1 MTIPR
6 NISFLAE
13 GASST
18 GVLSTTFGGTGV
30 ANNAASTVTISGN
43 FGTTLTVT
51 GTTAVTLPTSGTL
64 ITNSVTTLSSLVS
77 VGTIATGVW
86 NGSLITGTYGGT
98 GVNNGANIITL
109 AGNLTTSGANA
120 LTLTTT
126 GTTNVTLPTSGTLS
140 TVALSGTNTWTGT
153 QTFNG
158 TASVLASV
166 FTNLVEPITISATAA
181 TGTIALYPSTQS
193 ILYYTTSA
201 SANFTINITFSATP
215 VTLNTAMATGQA
227 ITVVFMNTNGATAY
241 YNNVVQVDG
250 TVTGVTTK
258 WQGGTAPTGG
268 NASSVDVYTYTIIKT
283 GSAAF
288 TVLASQTKFA

>member
-18 GVLSTTFGGTGV
+18 GVLSTAFGGTGV

-64 ITNSVTTLSSLVS
+64 
-77 VGTIATGVW
+77 
-86 NGSLITGTYGGT
+86 
-98 GVNNGANIITL
+98 
-109 AGNLTTSGANA
+109 
-120 LTLTTT
+120 
-126 GTTNVTLPTSGTLS
+126 S
-140 TVALSGTNTWTGT
+140 TVALAGTNTWTGT
-153 QTFNG
+153 QTLTG
-158 TASVLASV
+158 SSSVLAGV
-166 FTNLVEPITISATAA
+166 FTNLVEPITVSATAA

-215 VTLNTAMATGQA
+215 VTLNTAMAIGQA

-250 TVTGVTTK
+250 STVTPK

-268 NASSVDVYTYTIIKT
+268 NASSVDVYTYTVIKT

>member
-18 GVLSTTFGGTGV
+18 GILSTAFGGTGV

-64 ITNSVTTLSSLVS
+64 
-77 VGTIATGVW
+77 
-86 NGSLITGTYGGT
+86 
-98 GVNNGANIITL
+98 
-109 AGNLTTSGANA
+109 
-120 LTLTTT
+120 
-126 GTTNVTLPTSGTLS
+126 S

-153 QTFNG
+153 QSFTG
-158 TASVLASV
+158 SSSVLAGSI
-166 FTNLVEPITISATAA
+166 TNIVEPITVSATAA

-201 SANFTINITFSATP
+201 SANFTINLTFSAGT
-215 VTLNTAMATGQA
+215 TLNTAMTTGQA
-227 ITVVFMNTNGATAY
+227 ITAVFMNTNGATAY

-250 TVTGVTTK
+250 STVTPK

>member
-18 GVLSTTFGGTGV
+18 GVLSTAFGGTGV

-126 GTTNVTLPTSGTLS
+126 GTTNVTLPTTGTLS

-201 SANFTINITFSATP
+201 SANFTINLTFSATP

-268 NASSVDVYTYTIIKT
+268 NASSIDVYTYTIIKT
-283 GSAAF
+283 GSATF

>member
-18 GVLSTTFGGTGV
+18 GVLSTAFGGTGV

-98 GVNNGANIITL
+98 GVNNGASIITL

-153 QTFNG
+153 QSFTG
-158 TASVLASV
+158 SSSVLAGSI
-166 FTNLVEPITISATAA
+166 TNIVEPITVSATAA

-193 ILYYTTSA
+193 ILYYTLSA
-201 SANFTINITFSATP
+201 SANFTINITFSAGT
-215 VTLNTAMATGQA
+215 TLNTAMTTGQA
-227 ITVVFMNTNGATAY
+227 ITVVFMNTNGASAF
-241 YNNVVQVDG
+241 YNSTVQVDS
-250 TVTGVTTK
+250 TTSGVTTK
-258 WQGGTAPTGG
+258 WQGGTAPTSG

>member
-250 TVTGVTTK
+250 STVTPK

-268 NASSVDVYTYTIIKT
+268 NASSIDVYTYTIIKT

>member
-18 GVLSTTFGGTGV
+18 GVLSTAFGGTGV

-64 ITNSVTTLSSLVS
+64 LNTTGSGSSLTFV
-77 VGTIATGVW
+77 T
-86 NGSLITGTYGGT
+86 GSLS
-98 GVNNGANIITL
+98 L

-120 LTLTTT
+120 LTFTTT

-153 QTFNG
+153 QTLTG
-158 TASVLASV
+158 SSSVLAGV

-201 SANFTINITFSATP
+201 SANFTINLTFSAGT
-215 VTLNTAMATGQA
+215 TLNTAMTTGQA

-250 TVTGVTTK
+250 STVTPK

-268 NASSVDVYTYTIIKT
+268 NASSVDVYTYTVIKT